1 MWLVACRVGAM
12 PRLAELEGERALFVY
27 ITRETFGS
35 WITMCGGAE
44 ISYQT
49 SDEHPSVS
57 FLKHF
62 IYVSSMYVI
71 LPLCKHAPRLYYL

>member
-1 MWLVACRVGAM
+1 
-12 PRLAELEGERALFVY
+12 
-27 ITRETFGS
+27 
-35 WITMCGGAE
+35 MCGGAE

-62 IYVSSMYVI
+62 KYVSSMYVI